1 MTVIDFARDTRDTA
15 RDTLT
20 DDEKRDRARADWTRA
35 HAAGETPPTG
45 KELAARYDMS
55 AKWGQNQAAAA
66 RAAAAGRGTPVRAA
80 VPQPAVRPVPPVD
93 KPAVPR
99 HASKPARGKPA
110 AQPST
115 LLRYVTNAAV
125 AIVAL
130 VAAATSYS
138 HMHALALEAGES
150 ELVAFVLP
158 LSVDGLVVAATMTI
172 LSARGKAGVLPWL
185 ALLLGLGAS
194 LAANVAAAEP
204 TVVGRLVA
212 AWPPVA
218 LALSFE
224 MLLRQT
230 RER

>member
-1 MTVIDFARDTRDTA
+1 MTVIELARDTRDTA
-15 RDTLT
+15 RDTLS
-20 DDEKRDRARADWTRA
+20 DDERRDRARADWTRA

-66 RAAAAGRGTPVRAA
+66 RAAVAGRGPHSRAA
-80 VPQPAVRPVPPVD
+80 VPEPAARHVPTVE
-93 KPAVPR
+93 KPDVPR
-99 HASKPARGKPA
+99 HAPKPARGKAA
-110 AQPST
+110 AQAST
-115 LLRYVTNAAV
+115 LQRYAKNAAV
-125 AIVAL
+125 VIVAL
-130 VAAATSYS
+130 VAATTSYS
-138 HMHALALEAGES
+138 HMHALTLEAGES
-150 ELVAFVLP
+150 EMVAYVLP
-158 LSVDGLVVAATMTI
+158 LSVDGLVVAASMTI
-172 LSARGKAGVLPWL
+172 LLARGKAGVLPWL

-230 RER
+230 RDH

>member
-35 HAAGETPPTG
+35 HEAGETPPTG

-55 AKWGQNQAAAA
+55 PKWGQNQAAAA
-66 RAAAAGRGTPVRAA
+66 RAAVADRGTVLRAA
-80 VPQPAVRPVPPVD
+80 VPQPAVRPVAPVD
-93 KPAVPR
+93 KPVVPR
-99 HASKPARGKPA
+99 HAPKSARGK
-110 AQPST
+110 QPST

-150 ELVAFVLP
+150 DLVAFVLP

-194 LAANVAAAEP
+194 LAANVGAAEP

-218 LALSFE
+218 LALAFE